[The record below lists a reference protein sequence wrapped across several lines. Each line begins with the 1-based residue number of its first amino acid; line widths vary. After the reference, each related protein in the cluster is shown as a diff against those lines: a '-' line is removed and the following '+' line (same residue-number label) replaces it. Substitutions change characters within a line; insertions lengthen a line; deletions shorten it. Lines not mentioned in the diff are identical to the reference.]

1 MPFSATVMN
10 VLIASPSDVPEERTT
25 IAQSLH
31 EWNSL
36 HSATQGIILLP
47 VMWETHSAP
56 AMGDR
61 PQGLIN
67 DRVVRGC
74 DMLIG
79 SFWTKIGSPTGVE
92 ISGTVEEIKWFLTQK
107 KPVMLYYSK
116 KSVDLD
122 TVDLEQ
128 VKKLKEFKASIRD
141 KGIQD
146 DYRDLQELKEKLSRH
161 LTIVLRDMSIA
172 PVIDKRIVEAAKAS
186 TRDDGDDT
194 QRRRAVNRVRLPAKD
209 DVYLEKSTPKSFII
223 RGSTSG
229 LKNQI
234 EAEGGKFISLQS
246 GGKAW
251 MFSNSHLNAV
261 AKILDIEPIVREKS
275 E

>member
-1 MPFSATVMN
+1 MPFSATVLN
-10 VLIASPSDVPEERTT
+10 VLIASPSDVLDERAA

-36 HSATQGIILLP
+36 HSSDQGIILLP

-74 DMLIG
+74 DILIG
-79 SFWTKIGSPTGVE
+79 SFWTRLGSPTGVE
-92 ISGTVEEIKWFLTQK
+92 ISGTVEEIKWFLSQK

-116 KSVDLD
+116 KQVDID
-122 TVDLEQ
+122 AVDLEQ
-128 VKKLKEFKASIRD
+128 YQKLKQFKASIRD
-141 KGIQD
+141 KGIQEEYKD
-146 DYRDLQELKEKLSRH
+146 IHELREKLSRH
-161 LTIVLRDMSIA
+161 LTIVLREMSIG

-186 TRDDGDDT
+186 TRNQEIPPT
-194 QRRRAVNRVRLPAKD
+194 ENVLPEEISKA
-209 DVYLEKSTPKSFII
+209 YLEEYTARSFII
-223 RGSTSG
+223 RGGDTIA
-229 LKNQI
+229 LKDKLLN
-234 EAEGGKFISLQS
+234 AGGKWISLKT

-251 MFSNSHLNAV
+251 MFSKRHLQVV
-261 AKILDIEPIVREKS
+261 AKMLKIKPVIQAKEDI
-275 E
+275 